1 MSKLAAVLVS
11 TLVIFVLSIS
21 WLPSGFAPLIN
32 WLGPELGDSFI
43 ILLALIFF
51 AFGSPLTYPVIF
63 TAWAITGTV
72 VGLFARGLRP
82 AIAAASLVYTMVYAL
97 LAVSF
102 LGVFLNLNKSGLLH
116 GNLPPV
122 PPGTNIASILNA
134 PVFSQFAPLFLNS
147 ISSASS
153 ATSGSSSLGS
163 FNVSSLITSILPS
176 LIGGAVILF
185 VFAAVVGFFLGRVSK
200 MLRPSKRKSIKQ
212 TPSAPSSQEPVPVSV
227 KTAAIAIL
235 AILALSA
242 GMQFIHASAVNYNFN
257 YYYENTVSLVGSDGS
272 ATNYYAFAA
281 DFNTLSGRST
291 FGQNAFDNLLEQSSL
306 GTTTAIAAFIVSQN
320 QSLSFLPSSI
330 ANALQ
335 KYVSLVP
342 PTMEVYVSG
351 GDCSSA
357 QVSASNFDTYLSEN
371 GYISGSSLLV
381 AIPVDGGQVG
391 QSSGSQ
397 ACVVLYGSNQS
408 PSKLASTF
416 VSDTLPA
423 FSSTGLINIFSNG
436 LSTGNYT
443 VGATPNSVNASAI
456 FAGFAKPQFL
466 ALLPGIGQTLSQSAI
481 QNGQSLV
488 AIAGGVTERN
498 GVAHSSSNQHT
509 VTFADL
515 MQYYQQVSFAKNSS
529 FSLAG
534 LGVPLASVNTTSA
547 ASLSDYNYTMI
558 TTNATLLAQVVG
570 TGQAIMNLNP
580 GSNITTAIQA
590 VFNRLLPANILLTKT
605 MQAQSDGTVLVTVNV
620 QNNDNDTLSNLVMN
634 DSSFANSY
642 TGSLQVTSGNTMD
655 SSVLTLGPDQSH
667 SYTYSVKVS
676 GVGIYVGGSAFLSYD
691 MNGTRFT
698 TFSNNAYYSAASPG
712 AAGSIQS
719 LAGSVG
725 SVLDQYA
732 GLGTS
737 GTSIVYIAMIALLAG
752 AAFMEFRSF
761 NKWRKG

>member
-11 TLVIFVLSIS
+11 TLVIFVLSVS

-32 WLGPELGDSFI
+32 WLGPELGSSFMI
-43 ILLALIFF
+43 MLALVFF
-51 AFGSPLTYPVIF
+51 AFGSPLTYTVIF

-102 LGVFLNLNKSGLLH
+102 LGVFLNLNKSGLLN

-153 ATSGSSSLGS
+153 GSSALGS

-185 VFAAVVGFFLGRVSK
+185 VFAAIVGFFLGRVSK
-200 MLRPSKRKSIKQ
+200 MLKPSKRKSVKQ
-212 TPSAPSSQEPVPVSV
+212 TAAPSSPEPVPVSV
-227 KTAAIAIL
+227 KTAAIVIL

-242 GMQFIHASAVNYNFN
+242 GMSFYTNASSENYN
-257 YYYENTVSLVGSDGS
+257 YYYENTISLVGTDGS
-272 ATNYYAFAA
+272 ATNYYAFAV
-281 DFNTLSGRST
+281 DPNTLSGRGGYFAGLLSQLYT
-291 FGQNAFDNLLEQSSL
+291 FPSFD
-306 GTTTAIAAFIVSQN
+306 AAFIGSQN
-320 QSLSFLPSSI
+320 QSLSFLPSNIVS
-330 ANALQ
+330 ALA

-342 PTMEVYVSG
+342 PTLEVYVAST
-351 GDCSSA
+351 DCGSA
-357 QVSASNFDTYLSEN
+357 QPFASAFDTILSN
-371 GYISGSSLLV
+371 IGYISGSSLLT
-381 AIPVDGGQVG
+381 AIPIDAGQVG
-391 QSSGSQ
+391 GSSGSQ

-416 VSDTLPA
+416 VKDTLPS
-423 FSSTGLINIFSNG
+423 FSSTGLIKIFENG

-456 FAGFAKPQFL
+456 FAGVATPQFL
-466 ALLPGIGQTLSQSAI
+466 SLLPGIGTTLSQSAE
-481 QNGQSLV
+481 QNGQTFV

-498 GVAHSSSNQHT
+498 GVAHSSSNEHT

-515 MQYYQQVSFAKNSS
+515 MQYYQQVSLAANSS

-534 LGVPLASVNTTSA
+534 IGVPLASVNSSSPT
-547 ASLSDYNYTMI
+547 SLSDYNYTMI
-558 TTNATLLAQVVG
+558 TTNATLLAQVIG
-570 TGQAIMNLNP
+570 TGQAIMNLSP
-580 GSNITTAIQA
+580 GSSVSTAIQA
-590 VFNRLLPANILLTKT
+590 IFTRLLPANIHVTKT
-605 MQAQSDGTVLVTVNV
+605 MQAQNDGTVLVTINV
-620 QNNDNDTLSNLVMN
+620 QNSDNDSLTNLVMN
-634 DSSFANSY
+634 DTGFQNAY
-642 TGSLQVTSGNTMD
+642 PGSLQVTSGNALD
-655 SSVLTLGPDQSH
+655 SSVLSLGPNQSH
-667 SYTYSVKVS
+667 TYTYSVKVS
-676 GVGIYVGGSAFLSYD
+676 GIGIYVGGSAFLSYN
-691 MNGTRFT
+691 MNGTKFT
-698 TFSNNAYYSAASPG
+698 TFSNSAYYSAASPG
-712 AAGSIQS
+712 AIASVQS
-719 LAGSVG
+719 LAGSIG

-732 GLGTS
+732 GLGSS